1 MSYTWNQNGSKTY
14 EASVGGSY
22 QWWIVSLGAEMGY
35 SYNTYSGHSLSTGGH
50 VCVGV
55 KKGEAGVCAG
65 VEAGGSLY
73 WDPYGNYL
81 GATAYAGAFA
91 QAQTSDNSSVA
102 KLNGGYETGLMG
114 MEGRGLYAGGNL
126 NAGVS
131 LYASW
136 AENGG
141 WNYGGGYRFEA
152 WRYDSE
158 REKLTLFGLLS
169 LDQNLLAAD
178 VYDLND
184 ETTANVGEIIEDS
197 KVGEKSVVAHG
208 TPDGKIRFEG
218 GVYDAKSFYD
228 NFLADV
234 MDDNTKIINLY
245 VCLGGYGG
253 DASLAQELADYASQK
268 RSRSIVVRAAVGYV
282 KPIGFS
288 FAGKELFT
296 FNKDRLV
303 GTTGKSGDIKVSN
316 PQWKY
321 FYGKIY

>member
-1 MSYTWNQNGSKTY
+1 
-14 EASVGGSY
+14 
-22 QWWIVSLGAEMGY
+22 
-35 SYNTYSGHSLSTGGH
+35 
-50 VCVGV
+50 
-55 KKGEAGVCAG
+55 
-65 VEAGGSLY
+65 
-73 WDPYGNYL
+73 
-81 GATAYAGAFA
+81 
-91 QAQTSDNSSVA
+91 
-102 KLNGGYETGLMG
+102 
-114 MEGRGLYAGGNL
+114 MEGRGLYAGANVGKDG
-126 NAGVS
+126 AS

-141 WNYGGGYRFEA
+141 WNYGGGYWFEA
-152 WRYDSE
+152 WKYDSE